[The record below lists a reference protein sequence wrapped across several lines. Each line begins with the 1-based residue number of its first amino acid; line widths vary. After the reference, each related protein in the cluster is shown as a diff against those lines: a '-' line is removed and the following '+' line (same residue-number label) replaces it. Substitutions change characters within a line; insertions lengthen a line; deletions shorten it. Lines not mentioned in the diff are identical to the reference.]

1 MDLVFTTEEEER
13 NGELKLSTEE
23 QYALEQFNQ
32 TIEFRGGEYFVKP
45 IFNRGCIPLL
55 NNYNLAID
63 RYKKLR
69 YRLSKNPYLK
79 LKYSEAMNTLIQNNE
94 VERVEETP
102 LKVSEPG

>member
-1 MDLVFTTEEEER
+1 MDCLFTTEEEER
-13 NGELKLSTEE
+13 NGEPKLSTEK

-45 IFNRGCIPLL
+45 IFKRNCIPLL

-69 YRLSKNPYLK
+69 YRLSKNHDLK
-79 LKYSEAMNTLIQNNE
+79 EMD
-94 VERVEETP
+94 
-102 LKVSEPG
+102 